1 MAFALDLPI
10 VIGDHGRQ
18 ADPASLINPRGR
30 HMTNRRNLILSALI
44 ALTPAVAQADQAAAT
59 ACSGGLSPEA
69 KTIYGK
75 VAPSVTPATDIK
87 EALTS
92 AVRPMVMNGSMK
104 RDVARTAAE
113 EAGECLKL
121 LK

>member
-1 MAFALDLPI
+1 
-10 VIGDHGRQ
+10 
-18 ADPASLINPRGR
+18 
-30 HMTNRRNLILSALI
+30 MTSQHNLLLTALI
-44 ALTPAVAQADQAAAT
+44 VFTPMAAQADQAAAT

-75 VAPSVTPATDIK
+75 VAPSVTPTTDIK
-87 EALTS
+87 EALTA

-104 RDVARTAAE
+104 RDVARNAAE

>member
-1 MAFALDLPI
+1 MT
-10 VIGDHGRQ
+10 
-18 ADPASLINPRGR
+18 R
-30 HMTNRRNLILSALI
+30 HRILILTALI
-44 ALTPAVAQADQAAAT
+44 ALTPVFAKADQAAAT
-59 ACSGGLSPEA
+59 ACAGGLSPEA

-75 VAPSVTPATDIK
+75 VAPSITPKTDIK

-92 AVRPMVMNGSMK
+92 AVRPMVMNGSMT

-113 EAGECLKL
+113 DASECLKL

>member
-1 MAFALDLPI
+1 MTSQ
-10 VIGDHGRQ
+10 R
-18 ADPASLINPRGR
+18 SLFL
-30 HMTNRRNLILSALI
+30 TALI
-44 ALTPAVAQADQAAAT
+44 VLAPAFAQADQAAAT

-75 VAPSVTPATDIK
+75 VAPSVTPTTDIK
-87 EALTS
+87 EALTTT
-92 AVRPMVMNGSMK
+92 VRPMVMNGSMK